1 MNHIY
6 ETLDFQSHQIRSM
19 RDAGLSQGY
28 DITVGGFIIE
38 VGG

>member
-1 MNHIY
+1 MY
-6 ETLDFQSHQIRSM
+6 ETINFESDQITSM

-28 DITVGGFIIE
+28 DVIVGGFIIE